1 VGLGEGAQRKERA
14 REAPNRP
21 NKSTCPKDRLRRFR
35 VTLLAEDRHER
46 RVASRPAARIKKECA
61 KKQHLDAARPG
72 SVHGARAHAQPL
84 ASLSP
89 ATHLIYVEACWGH
102 RLPAR
107 SKRDAGKE
115 EGCPRKE
122 RVGEGSVM
130 TRSLPL
136 FSSSHPPPPLSPVPR
151 PAASQPSSTA
161 SAYQFNLSHKIIK
174 KSFLTP
180 ISPTRHRRARQ
191 LLQQAPDHVLPVHEV
206 GPL

>member
-1 VGLGEGAQRKERA
+1 MGLGEGAQRKERA

-89 ATHLIYVEACWGH
+89 ATHLI
-102 RLPAR
+102 
-107 SKRDAGKE
+107 
-115 EGCPRKE
+115 
-122 RVGEGSVM
+122 
-130 TRSLPL
+130 
-136 FSSSHPPPPLSPVPR
+136 
-151 PAASQPSSTA
+151 
-161 SAYQFNLSHKIIK
+161 
-174 KSFLTP
+174 
-180 ISPTRHRRARQ
+180 
-191 LLQQAPDHVLPVHEV
+191 
-206 GPL
+206 